1 MNIKTIINKRL
12 LPLLIAMAMLFG
24 ISIVAIAAGGGGGGN
39 AGLQDV
45 MAGTGFQLRLSD
57 PDTTMSTNGGTY
69 ALEGEYDPTQDIV
82 FTFSLNPNGGQKG
95 FGIYP
100 AKDGAAA
107 GFDGVIIYDKSDS
120 AKTPVL
126 SLGGNYSADTMN
138 SDFFFEEIEDSGYP
152 DHLVFK
158 MAENASFSNE
168 RSSALTIKANKLEG
182 GKTYCLYLPSTIK
195 TYNNGSPKQLGAEV
209 TIEFTTKAPAKE
221 VQSWVTG
228 DCTATLFDNGKLVI
242 KANDGGSGT
251 MFDGMQPW
259 YMNYRNQIKE
269 VEVKS
274 GVSHIGNMAFLMCT
288 ELTSCDLPESV
299 VSIGQMSFMGC
310 GKIKNISLPSKVS
323 VVDARSF
330 MNCSSLEDIDMPDSI
345 TSIGS
350 SAFQNCDQFTS
361 SLTLPESVTAIEQ
374 NAFANAGIKDVYIN
388 SSVDNIT
395 INNYA
400 YGRTQGQCTF
410 HVKCNQLDAFKE
422 KNPDILNV
430 TFVGDIHTP
439 KDAVKEN
446 EVAATCAKD
455 GSYDEVVYCSEC
467 KTELSREKKTVDKLS
482 HTEEVVKGKAA
493 TCTEAGLTD
502 GKKCSVCGEILEEQE
517 EIPAL
522 GHKKADPVK
531 ENEVAAT
538 CTTEGSYDEVVYCS
552 ECKTE
557 LSREKKTVDKL
568 SHTEEVVKGKAATC
582 TEAGLSDG
590 KKCSVCGEVLEEQKE
605 IPALGHDYEV
615 IPEVI
620 STCTEKGSTAGVRCT
635 RCGEYLLEPK
645 EVPMVYHD
653 YQDGKCTVCG
663 AEDPDYKPTPEEPDE
678 PTPVEPVTKFTG
690 LANEADKDGNWWYY
704 TDGKI
709 DKTHTGV
716 DQNKYGWWR
725 VENGKVNFKA
735 QGIYK
740 NAYGWWKTTDGEV
753 TFKEN
758 SIYKNEYGWWKCKDS
773 KVDFSA
779 QSIYKNQYG
788 WWKTTDGKVTFK
800 ENGLFK
806 NQYGTWKVEN
816 SKVNFDYNG
825 TYQGKTIK
833 NGKVQ

>member
-493 TCTEAGLTD
+493 TCTEAGL
-502 GKKCSVCGEILEEQE
+502 
-517 EIPAL
+517 
-522 GHKKADPVK
+522 
-531 ENEVAAT
+531 
-538 CTTEGSYDEVVYCS
+538 
-552 ECKTE
+552 
-557 LSREKKTVDKL
+557 
-568 SHTEEVVKGKAATC
+568 
-582 TEAGLSDG
+582 SDG